1 MKRHKLIQRLT
12 AALVAG
18 AMALSFCAP
27 ALAEAPSAAAD
38 PAAPAATASTAEN
51 STADTIVFDQLYL
64 GTQED
69 WAKTIADGSSGDVA
83 LQYTAADRTLTVTG
97 TYFRALTISAPGV
110 NVVLTGTTGPAVK
123 GDLTITDSASV
134 AVTSSAAGAQAVT
147 GSTDITSDGAVSI
160 TGADRAV
167 GGENLTVNAGGDVT
181 IVGGCEG
188 ASIWHSASITT
199 TGSVTLTTTNSG
211 GWVQGTA
218 GTGVLTVD
226 AGGDVTITGGTA
238 SQPTVNDATVRCGGE
253 FELRNP
259 AGGLVLCDKTSDG
272 KSGNLHYYNTGATEL
287 VFRASSMGATCD
299 VFQPG
304 GSTVFGTLGDPS
316 WITAKHEQ
324 DYQLTLTN
332 CSTMFTRDSGTFYK
346 DENINLRQTRPL
358 DGTVFKGWTVT
369 TADGTD
375 VPFESTSN
383 GIRFTMPACAVMA
396 AANWER
402 ATGQALWLSTERGH
416 IMVTA
421 DLLKADPINGITYE
435 DGTFIVDEIKA
446 AKTLRVLG
454 LAPTEDELPD
464 VVLKNLTVDTLIV
477 DGVRDVTLDACRI
490 GELVGYDHLD
500 TNYSLQITNA
510 RDVVLANTSSRY
522 SDISGVRNVT
532 AKTDGTLCDRLNIDC
547 TGDIALSTAANTLG
561 VACYLR
567 AGGSIRLTGAPWYNL
582 WVSSAQNVTVDA
594 NALPRHASF
603 ACSGIVDIT
612 QRDGSAIVEWDSDAA
627 WYLLEYYPETE
638 QPYVVTLNGETGEVR
653 SDSYQL
659 NNLDDLRAVQ
669 HLLITP
675 ASLLPDDVDSDAV
688 GQFITDASGVLVSAA
703 LAGAAIYGGYEVATR
718 VMLKNLLPEGAAIPA
733 TRGELAQLLWN
744 AAGRPE
750 AGAVVTVYPDITDA
764 DQQAA
769 ARWCTE
775 QGLLTARSDGTFAP
789 TAGCP
794 SGGSSRC
801 GTTPL
806 QNNAPSSKA
815 SASAL
820 AFLLHCTAL
829 LSPFSSPAPPFLL
842 TKTRLA
848 IIIM

>member
-1 MKRHKLIQRLT
+1 MKLYTLTRRFTAAVLT
-12 AALVAG
+12 A

-27 ALAEAPSAAAD
+27 ALAEAPGTAAD
-38 PAAPAATASTAEN
+38 PAAPAASAPAEN
-51 STADTIVFDQLYL
+51 STADTIVFDKLYF
-64 GTQED
+64 GTRED
-69 WAKTIADGSSGDVA
+69 WDWTIVGAPSGDVV
-83 LQYTAADRTLTVTG
+83 LQYTAANRTLTVTG
-97 TYFRALTISAPGV
+97 TYFQALTISAPGV
-110 NVVLTGTTGPAVK
+110 NVVLNGTTGPAVK

-134 AVTSSAAGAQAVT
+134 AVTSSAAEAQAVT

-167 GGENLTVNAGGDVT
+167 GGEKLTVNAGGDVT
-181 IVGGCEG
+181 I
-188 ASIWHSASITT
+188 
-199 TGSVTLTTTNSG
+199 
-211 GWVQGTA
+211 
-218 GTGVLTVD
+218 
-226 AGGDVTITGGTA
+226 TGGTVN
-238 SQPTVNDATVRCGGE
+238 QPTVNDATVRCGGE

-304 GSTVFGTLGDPS
+304 DSTVFGTFGNPS

-324 DYQLTLTN
+324 DYQLTLTG
-332 CSTMFTRDSGTFYK
+332 CAPADSAQGRTVFYAGEEVRLVLK
-346 DENINLRQTRPL
+346 RPV
-358 DGTVFKGWTVT
+358 DGTTFTDWTVT
-369 TADGTD
+369 KEDGTAVQFNQKGD
-375 VPFESTSN
+375 
-383 GIRFTMPACAVMA
+383 GIRFTMPACAVTA
-396 AANWER
+396 AANWDREQ
-402 ATGQALWLSTERGH
+402 ATGQALWLSTGQDSF
-416 IMVTA
+416 IVS
-421 DLLKADPINGITYE
+421 KASLEAAPINGITYE
-435 DGTFIVDEIKA
+435 DGAFVVDGFIVDDIKA
-446 AKTLRVLG
+446 ARPLRVLG

-490 GELVGYDHLD
+490 GELDGHDHLD
-500 TNYSLQITNA
+500 TVYSLQITNA

-547 TGDIALSTAANTLG
+547 TGDIALSTAADTLG

-567 AGGSIRLTGAPWYNL
+567 AGGSIRLIGAPWYAL
-582 WVSSAQNVTVDA
+582 RVSSAQNVTVDA
-594 NALPRHASF
+594 NALPQRAF
-603 ACSGIVDIT
+603 FTCSGIVDIT
-612 QRDGSAIVEWDSDAA
+612 QRDGSAIGDSDAA

-653 SDSYQL
+653 SDLYQL
-659 NNLDDLRAVQ
+659 DALDDLRAVQ

-675 ASLLPDDVDSDAV
+675 ASLLPGDVDSDAV

-703 LAGAAIYGGYEVATR
+703 LAGAAVWGGYEVTTR
-718 VMLKNLLPEGAAIPA
+718 VMLKNLLPEGTAIPA

-789 TAGCP
+789 DGRVP
-794 SGGSSRC
+794 KWRVIEVW
-801 GTTPL
+801 
-806 QNNAPSSKA
+806 NH
-815 SASAL
+815 
-820 AFLLHCTAL
+820 AFA
-829 LSPFSSPAPPFLL
+829 
-842 TKTRLA
+842 K
-848 IIIM
+848 

>member
-83 LQYTAADRTLTVTG
+83 LQYTAADLTLTVIG

-110 NVVLTGTTGPAVK
+110 NVVLNGTTGPAVM

-147 GSTDITSDGAVSI
+147 GNTDITSDGAVSI

-167 GGENLTVNAGGDVT
+167 GGEKLTVNAD
-181 IVGGCEG
+181 
-188 ASIWHSASITT
+188 
-199 TGSVTLTTTNSG
+199 
-211 GWVQGTA
+211 
-218 GTGVLTVD
+218 
-226 AGGDVTITGGTA
+226 GDVTITGGTA
-238 SQPTVNDATVRCGGE
+238 SHPTVNGAIIRCGGE

-259 AGGLVLCDKTSDG
+259 VGGRILPDTVNGSSDVGALNYINTNPTAEVVVRSSQDEDRCFPYGFKQGPIYGGNEDLTWFTAKYEQSYALNLTDCTLEDSAQGRTTFYAGEEVRLVLKRPT
-272 KSGNLHYYNTGATEL
+272 N
-287 VFRASSMGATCD
+287 
-299 VFQPG
+299 
-304 GSTVFGTLGDPS
+304 GT
-316 WITAKHEQ
+316 T
-324 DYQLTLTN
+324 
-332 CSTMFTRDSGTFYK
+332 FT
-346 DENINLRQTRPL
+346 
-358 DGTVFKGWTVT
+358 GWTVT
-369 TADGTD
+369 KEDGTAVQFNPKGD
-375 VPFESTSN
+375 S
-383 GIRFTMPACAVMA
+383 IRFTMPASAVKA
-396 AANWER
+396 TANWER
-402 ATGQALWLSTERGH
+402 ATGQALWLSTEQDW
-416 IMVTA
+416 IIVS
-421 DLLKADPINGITYE
+421 KASLEAKPMPGITYE
-435 DGTFIVDEIKA
+435 DGTFIVDEIKVDEIKA
-446 AKTLRVLG
+446 AKPLRVLG
-454 LAPTEDELPD
+454 LAPTEDERPD

-490 GELVGYDHLD
+490 GELVNHDHID
-500 TNYSLQITNA
+500 ADYSLQITNA
-510 RDVVLANTSSRY
+510 RDVVLKDTSIRY
-522 SDISGVRNVT
+522 SDLSGVRNVT
-532 AKTDGTLCDRLNIDC
+532 AKADGKLCDRLNIDC

-582 WVSSAQNVTVDA
+582 RVSSAQNVTVDA
-594 NALPRHASF
+594 NALPQHASF
-603 ACSGIVDIT
+603 TCSGIVDIT

-653 SDSYQL
+653 SNLYQL
-659 NNLDDLRAVQ
+659 DALDDLRAVQ

-703 LAGAAIYGGYEVATR
+703 LAGAAVWGGYEVTTR

-789 TAGCP
+789 DGRVP
-794 SGGSSRC
+794 KWRVIEVW
-801 GTTPL
+801 
-806 QNNAPSSKA
+806 NH
-815 SASAL
+815 
-820 AFLLHCTAL
+820 AFA
-829 LSPFSSPAPPFLL
+829 
-842 TKTRLA
+842 K
-848 IIIM
+848 

>member
-18 AMALSFCAP
+18 AMALSLSAP
-27 ALAEAPSAAAD
+27 ALAAAPSAAAD

-51 STADTIVFDQLYL
+51 STADTIVLDQLYL

-69 WAKTIADGSSGDVA
+69 WTKTIVGGSSGDVA

-97 TYFRALTISAPGV
+97 TYFKALTISAPGV

-123 GDLTITDSASV
+123 GNLTITASASV

-160 TGADRAV
+160 TGTDRAV

-181 IVGGCEG
+181 I
-188 ASIWHSASITT
+188 
-199 TGSVTLTTTNSG
+199 
-211 GWVQGTA
+211 
-218 GTGVLTVD
+218 
-226 AGGDVTITGGTA
+226 TGGTA
-238 SQPTVNDATVRCGGE
+238 NQPTVNDATVRCGGE

-304 GSTVFGTLGDPS
+304 DSTVFGTLGDPS

-324 DYQLTLTN
+324 SYQLTLTN

-346 DENINLRQTRPL
+346 DENINLRQTRPT
-358 DGTVFKGWTVT
+358 DGTVFTGWTVT

-375 VPFESTSN
+375 VPFKSTSN
-383 GIRFTMPACAVMA
+383 GIRFTMPACAVTA
-396 AANWER
+396 AANWEPAQ

-416 IMVTA
+416 ITVTA
-421 DLLKADPINGITYE
+421 DLLKADPIRGITYKDGAFVVE
-435 DGTFIVDEIKA
+435 DINTAE
-446 AKTLRVLG
+446 TLRVLG
-454 LAPTEDELPD
+454 LAPTEDERPD

-477 DGVRDVTLDACRI
+477 DGVRDVTLAACRI
-490 GELVGYDHLD
+490 GDLDGHDHFD

-522 SDISGVRNVT
+522 SDLSGVRNVT
-532 AKTDGTLCDRLNIDC
+532 AKADDTLCDRLNIDC

-561 VACYLR
+561 VACHLQ
-567 AGGSIRLTGAPWYNL
+567 AGGSIRLTGAPRYDL
-582 WVSSAQNVTVDA
+582 WVRSAQNVTVDA
-594 NALPRHASF
+594 NALPQHASF
-603 ACSGIVDIT
+603 TCSGIVDVS
-612 QRDGSAIVEWDSDAA
+612 QRNGDAIVERDSGSP

-703 LAGAAIYGGYEVATR
+703 LAGAAVWGGYEVATR
-718 VMLKNLLPEGAAIPA
+718 VILHDLLPEGTAIPA
-733 TRGELAQLLWN
+733 TRGELALLLWN

-789 TAGCP
+789 DGRVP
-794 SGGSSRC
+794 KWRVIEVW
-801 GTTPL
+801 
-806 QNNAPSSKA
+806 NH
-815 SASAL
+815 
-820 AFLLHCTAL
+820 AFA
-829 LSPFSSPAPPFLL
+829 
-842 TKTRLA
+842 K
-848 IIIM
+848 

>member
-1 MKRHKLIQRLT
+1 MKLYTLTRRFTAAVLT
-12 AALVAG
+12 A

-27 ALAEAPSAAAD
+27 ALAEAPSAAED

-51 STADTIVFDQLYL
+51 STADTIVFDQLYF

-69 WAKTIADGSSGDVA
+69 WDWTIVGAPSGDVV
-83 LQYTAADRTLTVTG
+83 LQYTAANRTLTVTG
-97 TYFRALTISAPGV
+97 TYFQALTISAPGV
-110 NVVLTGTTGPAVK
+110 NVVLNGTTGPAVK
-123 GDLTITDSASV
+123 GDLTITASASV

-167 GGENLTVNAGGDVT
+167 GGEKLTVNAGGDVT
-181 IVGGCEG
+181 I
-188 ASIWHSASITT
+188 
-199 TGSVTLTTTNSG
+199 
-211 GWVQGTA
+211 
-218 GTGVLTVD
+218 
-226 AGGDVTITGGTA
+226 TGGTT

-304 GSTVFGTLGDPS
+304 DSTVFGTFGNPS

-346 DENINLRQTRPL
+346 DENINLRRTRPL

-369 TADGTD
+369 TADGTN
-375 VPFESTSN
+375 VPFEPTSN
-383 GIRFTMPACAVMA
+383 GIRFTMPASAVTA
-396 AANWER
+396 TANWER
-402 ATGQALWLSTERGH
+402 ATGQALWLSTEQDSF
-416 IMVTA
+416 IVS
-421 DLLKADPINGITYE
+421 KASLEAAPINGITYE
-435 DGTFIVDEIKA
+435 DGAFVVDGFIVDDIKA
-446 AKTLRVLG
+446 VLG
-454 LAPTEDELPD
+454 LAPTEDERPD

-490 GELVGYDHLD
+490 GELDGHDHFD
-500 TNYSLQITNA
+500 TVYSLQITNA

-532 AKTDGTLCDRLNIDC
+532 AKADDTLCDRLNIDC
-547 TGDIALSTAANTLG
+547 TGDIALSTAADTLGLG

-567 AGGSIRLTGAPWYNL
+567 AGGSIRLIGAPWYAL
-582 WVSSAQNVTVDA
+582 RVSSAQNVTVDA
-594 NALPRHASF
+594 NALPQRASF
-603 ACSGIVDIT
+603 TCSGIVDIT
-612 QRDGSAIVEWDSDAA
+612 QRDGSAIGDSDAA

-653 SDSYQL
+653 SDLYQL
-659 NNLDDLRAVQ
+659 DALDDLRAVQ

-675 ASLLPDDVDSDAV
+675 ASLLTDDVDSDAV

-703 LAGAAIYGGYEVATR
+703 LAGAAVWGGYEVTTR
-718 VMLKNLLPEGAAIPA
+718 VMLKNLLPEGTAIPA

-789 TAGCP
+789 DGRVP
-794 SGGSSRC
+794 KWRVIEVW
-801 GTTPL
+801 
-806 QNNAPSSKA
+806 NH
-815 SASAL
+815 
-820 AFLLHCTAL
+820 AFA
-829 LSPFSSPAPPFLL
+829 
-842 TKTRLA
+842 K
-848 IIIM
+848 

>member
-1 MKRHKLIQRLT
+1 MKLYTLTRRFTAAVLT
-12 AALVAG
+12 A

-27 ALAEAPSAAAD
+27 ALAEAPGTAAD
-38 PAAPAATASTAEN
+38 PAAPAASAPAEN
-51 STADTIVFDQLYL
+51 STADTIVFDKLYF

-69 WAKTIADGSSGDVA
+69 WDWTIVGAPSGDVV
-83 LQYTAADRTLTVTG
+83 LQYTAANRTLTVTG
-97 TYFRALTISAPGV
+97 TYFQALTISAPGV
-110 NVVLTGTTGPAVK
+110 NVVLNGTTGPAVM
-123 GDLTITDSASV
+123 GDLTIMDSASV
-134 AVTSSAAGAQAVT
+134 AVTSSAAEAQAVT

-160 TGADRAV
+160 TGTDRAV
-167 GGENLTVNAGGDVT
+167 GGEKLTVNAGGDVT

-199 TGSVTLTTTNSG
+199 TGSVTLKTTNSG
-211 GWVQGTA
+211 GWAQGTA

-226 AGGDVTITGGTA
+226 AGSDVTITGGTT

-304 GSTVFGTLGDPS
+304 DSTVFGTFGNPS

-346 DENINLRQTRPL
+346 DENINLRRTRPL

-375 VPFESTSN
+375 VPFEPTSD
-383 GIRFTMPACAVMA
+383 GIRFKMPACAVTA
-396 AANWER
+396 AANWDREQ
-402 ATGQALWLSTERGH
+402 ATGQALWLSTEQDSF
-416 IMVTA
+416 IVS
-421 DLLKADPINGITYE
+421 KASLEAAPINGIAYE
-435 DGTFIVDEIKA
+435 DGAFVVDGFIVDDIKA
-446 AKTLRVLG
+446 ARTLRVLG

-490 GELVGYDHLD
+490 GELNNHDHLD
-500 TNYSLQITNA
+500 TVYSLQITNA

-547 TGDIALSTAANTLG
+547 TGDIALSTAADTLG

-567 AGGSIRLTGAPWYNL
+567 AGGSIRLIGAPWYAL
-582 WVSSAQNVTVDA
+582 RVSSAQNVTVDA
-594 NALPRHASF
+594 NALPQRAF
-603 ACSGIVDIT
+603 FTCSGIVDIT
-612 QRDGSAIVEWDSDAA
+612 QRDGSAIGDSDAA

-675 ASLLPDDVDSDAV
+675 ASLLPGDVDSDAV

-718 VMLKNLLPEGAAIPA
+718 VILHDLLPEGTAIPA

-789 TAGCP
+789 DGRVP
-794 SGGSSRC
+794 KWRVIEVW
-801 GTTPL
+801 
-806 QNNAPSSKA
+806 NH
-815 SASAL
+815 
-820 AFLLHCTAL
+820 AFA
-829 LSPFSSPAPPFLL
+829 
-842 TKTRLA
+842 K
-848 IIIM
+848 

>member
-1 MKRHKLIQRLT
+1 MKLYTLTRRFTAAVLT
-12 AALVAG
+12 A

-27 ALAEAPSAAAD
+27 ALAEAPGAAAD
-38 PAAPAATASTAEN
+38 PAAPAASAPAEN
-51 STADTIVFDQLYL
+51 STADTIVFDKLYF

-69 WAKTIADGSSGDVA
+69 WDWTIVGAPSGDVV
-83 LQYTAADRTLTVTG
+83 LQYTAANRTLTVTG
-97 TYFRALTISAPGV
+97 TYFQALTISAPGV
-110 NVVLTGTTGPAVK
+110 NVVLNGTTGPAVK
-123 GDLTITDSASV
+123 GDLTITASASV

-167 GGENLTVNAGGDVT
+167 GGEKLTVNAGGDVT
-181 IVGGCEG
+181 I
-188 ASIWHSASITT
+188 
-199 TGSVTLTTTNSG
+199 
-211 GWVQGTA
+211 
-218 GTGVLTVD
+218 
-226 AGGDVTITGGTA
+226 TGGTT

-304 GSTVFGTLGDPS
+304 DSTVFGTFGNPS

-346 DENINLRQTRPL
+346 DENINLRRTRPL

-369 TADGTD
+369 TADGTN
-375 VPFESTSN
+375 VPFEPTSN
-383 GIRFTMPACAVMA
+383 GIRFTMPASAVTA
-396 AANWER
+396 TANWER
-402 ATGQALWLSTERGH
+402 ATGQALWLSTEQDSF
-416 IMVTA
+416 IVS
-421 DLLKADPINGITYE
+421 KASLEAAPINGITYE
-435 DGTFIVDEIKA
+435 DGAFVVDGFIVDDIKA
-446 AKTLRVLG
+446 VLG
-454 LAPTEDELPD
+454 LAPTEDERPD

-490 GELVGYDHLD
+490 GELDGHDHFD
-500 TNYSLQITNA
+500 TVYSLQITNA

-532 AKTDGTLCDRLNIDC
+532 AKADDTLCDRLNIDC
-547 TGDIALSTAANTLG
+547 TGDIALSTAADTLGLG

-567 AGGSIRLTGAPWYNL
+567 AGGSIRLIGAPWYAL
-582 WVSSAQNVTVDA
+582 RVSSAQNVTVDA
-594 NALPRHASF
+594 NALPQRASF
-603 ACSGIVDIT
+603 TCSGIVDIT
-612 QRDGSAIVEWDSDAA
+612 QRDGSAIGDSDAA

-653 SDSYQL
+653 SDLYQL
-659 NNLDDLRAVQ
+659 DALDDLRAVQ

-675 ASLLPDDVDSDAV
+675 ASLLTDDVDSDAV

-703 LAGAAIYGGYEVATR
+703 LAGAAVWGGYEVTTR
-718 VMLKNLLPEGAAIPA
+718 VMLKNLLPEGTAIPA

-764 DQQAA
+764 DQQTA

-789 TAGCP
+789 DARVP
-794 SGGSSRC
+794 KWRVIEVW
-801 GTTPL
+801 
-806 QNNAPSSKA
+806 NKA
-815 SASAL
+815 FAR
-820 AFLLHCTAL
+820 
-829 LSPFSSPAPPFLL
+829 
-842 TKTRLA
+842 K
-848 IIIM
+848 

>member
-69 WAKTIADGSSGDVA
+69 WTNSSGDVA

-97 TYFRALTISAPGV
+97 TYFGALTISAPGV

-123 GDLTITDSASV
+123 GDLTITASASI

-160 TGADRAV
+160 IGADRAV

-199 TGSVTLTTTNSG
+199 TGSVTLKTTNSG
-211 GWVQGTA
+211 GWAQGTA

-226 AGGDVTITGGTA
+226 AGSDVTITGGTA
-238 SQPTVNDATVRCGGE
+238 SQPTINDATVRCGGE

-259 AGGLVLCDKTSDG
+259 ARGLVLCDKTSDG

-304 GSTVFGTLGDPS
+304 DSTVFGTLGDPS

-324 DYQLTLTN
+324 SYQLILTG
-332 CSTMFTRDSGTFYK
+332 CALADSAQG
-346 DENINLRQTRPL
+346 R
-358 DGTVFKGWTVT
+358 TVFYPGEEVHLVLKRPANGTTFTSWTVT
-369 TADGTD
+369 KEDGTAVTFAQKD
-375 VPFESTSN
+375 DS
-383 GIRFTMPACAVMA
+383 IRFTMPACAVTA
-396 AANWER
+396 AANWEQ
-402 ATGQALWLSTERGH
+402 ATGQALWLSTEQDW
-416 IMVTA
+416 IIVSKA
-421 DLLKADPINGITYE
+421 SLEADPIRGITYE
-435 DGTFIVDEIKA
+435 DGTFIVDGIKA

-454 LAPTEDELPD
+454 LAPTEDERPD

-477 DGVRDVTLDACRI
+477 DGVRDVTLDACHI
-490 GELVGYDHLD
+490 GELAGYDHFD
-500 TNYSLQITNA
+500 TVYSLQITNA
-510 RDVVLANTSSRY
+510 RDVVLTDTSIRY
-522 SDISGVRNVT
+522 SDLSGVRNVT
-532 AKTDGTLCDRLNIDC
+532 AKADDTLCDRLNIDC
-547 TGDIALSTAANTLG
+547 TGDIALSTAADTLG

-567 AGGSIRLTGAPWYNL
+567 AGGSIRLTGAPWKML
-582 WVSSAQNVTVDA
+582 MVHSAQNATVDA
-594 NALPRHASF
+594 NALPQRASF
-603 ACSGIVDIT
+603 TCSGIVDVS
-612 QRDGSAIVEWDSDAA
+612 QRDGSAIAEWNSGTP

-638 QPYVVTLNGETGEVR
+638 QPYVVTLNGETGEVQ
-653 SDSYQL
+653 SALYQL

-675 ASLLPDDVDSDAV
+675 ASLLPDDADTDAV

-703 LAGAAIYGGYEVATR
+703 LAGAAVWGGYEVTTR

-733 TRGELAQLLWN
+733 TRGELALLLWN

-789 TAGCP
+789 DGRVP
-794 SGGSSRC
+794 KWRVIEVW
-801 GTTPL
+801 
-806 QNNAPSSKA
+806 NH
-815 SASAL
+815 
-820 AFLLHCTAL
+820 AFA
-829 LSPFSSPAPPFLL
+829 
-842 TKTRLA
+842 K
-848 IIIM
+848 

>member
-1 MKRHKLIQRLT
+1 MKLYTLTRRFTAAVLT
-12 AALVAG
+12 A

-27 ALAEAPSAAAD
+27 ALAEAPGTAAD

-64 GTQED
+64 GTQKD
-69 WAKTIADGSSGDVA
+69 WAKTITGAPSGDVV
-83 LQYTAADRTLTVTG
+83 LQYTAANRTLTVTG
-97 TYFRALTISAPGV
+97 TYSQALTISAPGV
-110 NVVLTGTTGPAVK
+110 NVVLNGTTGPAVK
-123 GDLTITDSASV
+123 GDLNITASASV
-134 AVTSSAAGAQAVT
+134 IITSSAAGAQAVT

-160 TGADRAV
+160 TGTDRAV

-181 IVGGCEG
+181 I
-188 ASIWHSASITT
+188 
-199 TGSVTLTTTNSG
+199 
-211 GWVQGTA
+211 
-218 GTGVLTVD
+218 
-226 AGGDVTITGGTA
+226 TGGTT

-304 GSTVFGTLGDPS
+304 DSTVFGTFGNPS

-346 DENINLRQTRPL
+346 DENINLRRTRPL

-369 TADGTD
+369 TADGTN
-375 VPFESTSN
+375 VPFEPTSN
-383 GIRFTMPACAVMA
+383 GIRFTMPDSAVTA
-396 AANWER
+396 TANWER
-402 ATGQALWLSTERGH
+402 EQATGQALWLSTEQDSF
-416 IMVTA
+416 IVS
-421 DLLKADPINGITYE
+421 KASLEAAPINGITYE
-435 DGTFIVDEIKA
+435 DGAFVVDGFIVDDIKA

-454 LAPTEDELPD
+454 LAPTEDERPD

-490 GELVGYDHLD
+490 GELDGHDHLD
-500 TNYSLQITNA
+500 TVYSLQITNA

-547 TGDIALSTAANTLG
+547 TGDIALSTAADTLG

-567 AGGSIRLTGAPWYNL
+567 AGGSIRLIGAPWYAL
-582 WVSSAQNVTVDA
+582 RVSSAQNVTVDA
-594 NALPRHASF
+594 NALPQRAF
-603 ACSGIVDIT
+603 FTCSGIVDIT
-612 QRDGSAIVEWDSDAA
+612 QRDGSAIGDSDAA

-653 SDSYQL
+653 SDLYQL
-659 NNLDDLRAVQ
+659 DALDDLRAVQ

-675 ASLLPDDVDSDAV
+675 ASLLTDDVDSDAV

-718 VMLKNLLPEGAAIPA
+718 VILHDLLPEGTAIPA

-789 TAGCP
+789 DGRVP
-794 SGGSSRC
+794 KWRVIEVW
-801 GTTPL
+801 
-806 QNNAPSSKA
+806 NH
-815 SASAL
+815 
-820 AFLLHCTAL
+820 AFA
-829 LSPFSSPAPPFLL
+829 
-842 TKTRLA
+842 K
-848 IIIM
+848 

>member
-18 AMALSFCAP
+18 AMALSLSAP

-69 WAKTIADGSSGDVA
+69 WTKTIAGGSSGDVA

-97 TYFRALTISAPGV
+97 TYFKALTISAPGV

-123 GDLTITDSASV
+123 GDLTITASASV

-147 GSTDITSDGAVSI
+147 GSTNITSDGAVSI

-167 GGENLTVNAGGDVT
+167 GGENLTVNAGGNVT

-199 TGSVTLTTTNSG
+199 TGSVTLKTTNSG
-211 GWVQGTA
+211 GWAQGTDRS
-218 GTGVLTVD
+218 GILTVNAD
-226 AGGDVTITGGTA
+226 GDVTITGGTA
-238 SQPTVNDATVRCGGE
+238 SHPTVNGAIIRCGGE

-259 AGGLVLCDKTSDG
+259 VGGRILPDTVSGSSDVGALNYINTNPTAEVVVRSSQDGDRCFPYGFKQGPIYGGNEDLTWFTAKYEQSYALNLTDCTLEDSAQGRTVFYAGEEVHLVLK
-272 KSGNLHYYNTGATEL
+272 
-287 VFRASSMGATCD
+287 
-299 VFQPG
+299 
-304 GSTVFGTLGDPS
+304 
-316 WITAKHEQ
+316 
-324 DYQLTLTN
+324 
-332 CSTMFTRDSGTFYK
+332 
-346 DENINLRQTRPL
+346 RPT
-358 DGTVFKGWTVT
+358 DGTAFTGWTVT
-369 TADGTD
+369 KEDGTT
-375 VPFESTSN
+375 VPFEQKDDS
-383 GIRFTMPACAVMA
+383 IRFTMPACAVTA

-402 ATGQALWLSTERGH
+402 ATGQALWLSAEQDW
-416 IMVTA
+416 IIVSKA
-421 DLLKADPINGITYE
+421 SLEADPMSGITYK
-435 DGTFIVDEIKA
+435 DGTFIVDDIKA

-490 GELVGYDHLD
+490 GELDNYDHLD
-500 TNYSLQITNA
+500 TKYSLQITNA
-510 RDVVLANTSSRY
+510 RDVVLANTSSSY

-532 AKTDGTLCDRLNIDC
+532 AKTDDTLCDRLNIDC
-547 TGDIALSTAANTLG
+547 TGDIALSTAADTLG

-582 WVSSAQNVTVDA
+582 WVHSAQNVTVDA
-594 NALPRHASF
+594 NALPQSTSLN
-603 ACSGIVDIT
+603 CSGIVDVS

-627 WYLLEYYPETE
+627 WYLLGYYPETE

-718 VMLKNLLPEGAAIPA
+718 VILHDLLPEGTAIPA
-733 TRGELAQLLWN
+733 TRGELALLLWN

-789 TAGCP
+789 DGRVP
-794 SGGSSRC
+794 KWRVIEVW
-801 GTTPL
+801 
-806 QNNAPSSKA
+806 NH
-815 SASAL
+815 
-820 AFLLHCTAL
+820 AFA
-829 LSPFSSPAPPFLL
+829 
-842 TKTRLA
+842 K
-848 IIIM
+848 

>member
-1 MKRHKLIQRLT
+1 MKLYTLTRRFTAAVLT
-12 AALVAG
+12 A

-69 WAKTIADGSSGDVA
+69 WAKTITGDSSGDVA
-83 LQYTAADRTLTVTG
+83 LLQYTAADRTLTVTG

-123 GDLTITDSASV
+123 GNLTIKASASV

-160 TGADRAV
+160 IGADRAV
-167 GGENLTVNAGGDVT
+167 GGEKLTVNAGDDVT
-181 IVGGCEG
+181 ITGGCEG

-199 TGSVTLTTTNSG
+199 TGSVTLKTTNSG

-226 AGGDVTITGGTA
+226 AGSDVTITGGTT

-304 GSTVFGTLGDPS
+304 DSTVFGTFGNPS

-346 DENINLRQTRPL
+346 DENINLRRTRPL

-369 TADGTD
+369 TADGTN
-375 VPFESTSN
+375 VPFEPTSN
-383 GIRFTMPACAVMA
+383 GIRFTMPDSAVTA
-396 AANWER
+396 TANWER

-435 DGTFIVDEIKA
+435 DGTFIVDDIKA
-446 AKTLRVLG
+446 ARPLRVLG

-490 GELVGYDHLD
+490 GELDGHDHLD
-500 TNYSLQITNA
+500 TVYSLQITNA

-547 TGDIALSTAANTLG
+547 TGDIALSTAADTLG

-567 AGGSIRLTGAPWYNL
+567 AGGSIRLIGAPWYAL
-582 WVSSAQNVTVDA
+582 RVSSAQNVTVDA
-594 NALPRHASF
+594 NALPQRAF
-603 ACSGIVDIT
+603 FTCSGIVDIT
-612 QRDGSAIVEWDSDAA
+612 QRDGSAIGDSDAA

-653 SDSYQL
+653 SDLYQL
-659 NNLDDLRAVQ
+659 DALDDLRAVQ

-675 ASLLPDDVDSDAV
+675 ASLLPGDVDSDAV

-703 LAGAAIYGGYEVATR
+703 LAGAAVWGGYEVTTR
-718 VMLKNLLPEGAAIPA
+718 VMLKNLLPEGTAIPA

-789 TAGCP
+789 DGRVP
-794 SGGSSRC
+794 KWRVIEVW
-801 GTTPL
+801 
-806 QNNAPSSKA
+806 NKA
-815 SASAL
+815 FAR
-820 AFLLHCTAL
+820 
-829 LSPFSSPAPPFLL
+829 
-842 TKTRLA
+842 K
-848 IIIM
+848 

>member
-1 MKRHKLIQRLT
+1 MKLYTLTRRFTAAVLT
-12 AALVAG
+12 A

-27 ALAEAPSAAAD
+27 ALAEAPGTAAD
-38 PAAPAATASTAEN
+38 PAAPAASAPAEN
-51 STADTIVFDQLYL
+51 STADTIVFDKLYF
-64 GTQED
+64 GTRED
-69 WAKTIADGSSGDVA
+69 WDWTIVGAPSGDVV
-83 LQYTAADRTLTVTG
+83 LQYTAANRTLTVTG
-97 TYFRALTISAPGV
+97 TYFQALTISAPGV
-110 NVVLTGTTGPAVK
+110 NVVLNGTNGPAVK
-123 GDLTITDSASV
+123 GDLNITASASV

-199 TGSVTLTTTNSG
+199 TGSVTLKTTNSG
-211 GWVQGTA
+211 GWAQGTA
-218 GTGVLTVD
+218 GTGVLTVN
-226 AGGDVTITGGTA
+226 AGGDVTITGGTT

-272 KSGNLHYYNTGATEL
+272 KSGNLRYYNAGATEL

-304 GSTVFGTLGDPS
+304 DSTVFGTFGNPS

-346 DENINLRQTRPL
+346 DENINLRRTRPL

-369 TADGTD
+369 TADGTN
-375 VPFESTSN
+375 VPFEPTSN
-383 GIRFTMPACAVMA
+383 GIRFTMPASAVTA
-396 AANWER
+396 TANWER
-402 ATGQALWLSTERGH
+402 ATGQALWLSTGQDSF
-416 IMVTA
+416 IVS
-421 DLLKADPINGITYE
+421 KASLEAAPINGITYE
-435 DGTFIVDEIKA
+435 DGAFVVDGFIVDDIKA
-446 AKTLRVLG
+446 AKPLRVLG
-454 LAPTEDELPD
+454 LAPTEDERPD

-490 GELVGYDHLD
+490 GELDGHDHFD
-500 TNYSLQITNA
+500 TVYSLQITNA

-547 TGDIALSTAANTLG
+547 TGDIALSTAADTLTLG

-567 AGGSIRLTGAPWYNL
+567 AGGSIRLIGAPWKTL
-582 WVSSAQNVTVDA
+582 MVHSAQNVTVDA
-594 NALPRHASF
+594 NALPQHASF
-603 ACSGIVDIT
+603 TCSGIVDVS
-612 QRDGSAIVEWDSDAA
+612 QRNGSAIGDSDAA
-627 WYLLEYYPETE
+627 WYLLEYYPETG

-653 SDSYQL
+653 SDFYQL
-659 NNLDDLRAVQ
+659 DALDDLRAVQ

-703 LAGAAIYGGYEVATR
+703 LAGAAVWGGYEVTTR
-718 VMLKNLLPEGAAIPA
+718 VMLKNLLPEGTAIPA

-789 TAGCP
+789 DGRVP
-794 SGGSSRC
+794 KWRVIEVW
-801 GTTPL
+801 
-806 QNNAPSSKA
+806 NH
-815 SASAL
+815 
-820 AFLLHCTAL
+820 AFA
-829 LSPFSSPAPPFLL
+829 
-842 TKTRLA
+842 K
-848 IIIM
+848 

>member
-18 AMALSFCAP
+18 AMALSLSAP
-27 ALAEAPSAAAD
+27 ALAAAPSAAAD

-69 WAKTIADGSSGDVA
+69 WTKTIVGGSSGDVA
-83 LQYTAADRTLTVTG
+83 LQYTTADRTLTV
-97 TYFRALTISAPGV
+97 
-110 NVVLTGTTGPAVK
+110 TGTTGPAVK
-123 GDLTITDSASV
+123 GDLTITASANV

-160 TGADRAV
+160 TGTDRAV
-167 GGENLTVNAGGDVT
+167 GGENLTVNAG
-181 IVGGCEG
+181 
-188 ASIWHSASITT
+188 S
-199 TGSVTLTTTNSG
+199 
-211 GWVQGTA
+211 
-218 GTGVLTVD
+218 
-226 AGGDVTITGGTA
+226 DVTITGGTT
-238 SQPTVNDATVRCGGE
+238 SQPTINDATVRCGGE

-259 AGGLVLCDKTSDG
+259 AGGLVLCNETSDG

-304 GSTVFGTLGDPS
+304 DSTVFGTLGNPS

-324 DYQLTLTN
+324 GYQLTLTG
-332 CSTMFTRDSGTFYK
+332 CAPADSAQG
-346 DENINLRQTRPL
+346 R
-358 DGTVFKGWTVT
+358 TVFYPGEEVHLVLKRPANGTTFTGWTVT
-369 TADGTD
+369 KEDGTA
-375 VPFESTSN
+375 VPFEQEDDS
-383 GIRFTMPACAVMA
+383 IRFTMPACAVTA
-396 AANWER
+396 AANWEQ
-402 ATGQALWLSTERGH
+402 ATGQALWLSTEQDW
-416 IMVTA
+416 IIVSKA
-421 DLLKADPINGITYE
+421 SLEADPISGITYE

-490 GELVGYDHLD
+490 GELDGYDHLD

-510 RDVVLANTSSRY
+510 RDVVLANTSSSY
-522 SDISGVRNVT
+522 SDLSGVRNVT
-532 AKTDGTLCDRLNIDC
+532 AKADDTLCDRLNIDC
-547 TGDIALSTAANTLG
+547 TGDIALSTAADTLG

-603 ACSGIVDIT
+603 TCSGIVDIT

-789 TAGCP
+789 DGRVP
-794 SGGSSRC
+794 KWRVIEVW
-801 GTTPL
+801 
-806 QNNAPSSKA
+806 NH
-815 SASAL
+815 
-820 AFLLHCTAL
+820 AFA
-829 LSPFSSPAPPFLL
+829 
-842 TKTRLA
+842 K
-848 IIIM
+848 

>member
-1 MKRHKLIQRLT
+1 MKLYTLTRRFTAAVLT
-12 AALVAG
+12 A

-51 STADTIVFDQLYL
+51 STADTIVFDQLYF

-69 WAKTIADGSSGDVA
+69 WDWTIVGAPSGDVV
-83 LQYTAADRTLTVTG
+83 LQYTAANRTLTVTG
-97 TYFRALTISAPGV
+97 TYFQALTISAPGV
-110 NVVLTGTTGPAVK
+110 NVVLNGTTGPAVK

-134 AVTSSAAGAQAVT
+134 AVTSSAAGVPAVT

-181 IVGGCEG
+181 I
-188 ASIWHSASITT
+188 
-199 TGSVTLTTTNSG
+199 
-211 GWVQGTA
+211 
-218 GTGVLTVD
+218 
-226 AGGDVTITGGTA
+226 TGGTT

-304 GSTVFGTLGDPS
+304 DSTVFGTFGNPS

-346 DENINLRQTRPL
+346 DENINLRRTRPL

-369 TADGTD
+369 TADGTN
-375 VPFESTSN
+375 VPFEPTSN
-383 GIRFTMPACAVMA
+383 GIRFTMPDSAVTA
-396 AANWER
+396 TANWER

-421 DLLKADPINGITYE
+421 DLLKAAPINGITYK
-435 DGTFIVDEIKA
+435 DGAFVVDGFIVDDIK
-446 AKTLRVLG
+446 TVLG
-454 LAPTEDELPD
+454 LAPTEDERPD

-490 GELVGYDHLD
+490 GKLNNHDHLD
-500 TNYSLQITNA
+500 TVYSLQITNA

-547 TGDIALSTAANTLG
+547 TGDIALSTAADTLG

-567 AGGSIRLTGAPWYNL
+567 AGGSIRLIGAPWYAL
-582 WVSSAQNVTVDA
+582 RVSSAQNVTVDA
-594 NALPRHASF
+594 NALPQRASF
-603 ACSGIVDIT
+603 TCSGIVDIT
-612 QRDGSAIVEWDSDAA
+612 QRDGSAIGDSDAA

-653 SDSYQL
+653 SDLYQL
-659 NNLDDLRAVQ
+659 DALDDLRAVQ

-675 ASLLPDDVDSDAV
+675 ASLLPGDVDSDAV

-703 LAGAAIYGGYEVATR
+703 LAGAAVWGGYEVTTR
-718 VMLKNLLPEGAAIPA
+718 VMLKNLLPEGTAIPA

-764 DQQAA
+764 DQQTA

-789 TAGCP
+789 DARVP
-794 SGGSSRC
+794 KWRVIEVW
-801 GTTPL
+801 
-806 QNNAPSSKA
+806 NKA
-815 SASAL
+815 FAR
-820 AFLLHCTAL
+820 
-829 LSPFSSPAPPFLL
+829 
-842 TKTRLA
+842 K
-848 IIIM
+848 

>member
-1 MKRHKLIQRLT
+1 MKLYTLTRRFTAAVLT
-12 AALVAG
+12 A

-51 STADTIVFDQLYL
+51 STADTIVFDQLYF
-64 GTQED
+64 GTQKD
-69 WAKTIADGSSGDVA
+69 WAKTITGDSSGDVV

-110 NVVLTGTTGPAVK
+110 NVVLNGTTGPAVK
-123 GDLTITDSASV
+123 GDLTIRASASV
-134 AVTSSAAGAQAVT
+134 IITSSAAEAQAVT

-160 TGADRAV
+160 TGTDRAV

-199 TGSVTLTTTNSG
+199 TGSVTLKTTNSG
-211 GWVQGTA
+211 GWAQGTA

-226 AGGDVTITGGTA
+226 AGGDITITGGTA
-238 SQPTVNDATVRCGGE
+238 NHPTVNGAIIRCGGE

-304 GSTVFGTLGDPS
+304 DSTVFGTFGNPS

-346 DENINLRQTRPL
+346 DENINLRRTRPL

-369 TADGTD
+369 TADGTN
-375 VPFESTSN
+375 VPFEPTSN
-383 GIRFTMPACAVMA
+383 GIRFTMPDSAVTA
-396 AANWER
+396 TANWER
-402 ATGQALWLSTERGH
+402 EQATGQALWLSTEQDSF
-416 IMVTA
+416 IVS
-421 DLLKADPINGITYE
+421 KASLEAAPINGITYE
-435 DGTFIVDEIKA
+435 DGAFVVDGFIVDDIKA

-454 LAPTEDELPD
+454 LAPTEDERPD

-490 GELVGYDHLD
+490 GELDGHDHLD
-500 TNYSLQITNA
+500 TVYSLQITNA

-547 TGDIALSTAANTLG
+547 TGDIALSTAADTLG

-567 AGGSIRLTGAPWYNL
+567 AGGSIRLIGAPWYAL
-582 WVSSAQNVTVDA
+582 RVSSAQNVTVDA
-594 NALPRHASF
+594 NALPQRAF
-603 ACSGIVDIT
+603 FTCSGIVDIT
-612 QRDGSAIVEWDSDAA
+612 QRDGSAIGDSDAA

-653 SDSYQL
+653 SDLYQL
-659 NNLDDLRAVQ
+659 DALDDLRAVQ

-703 LAGAAIYGGYEVATR
+703 LAGAAVWGGYEVATR
-718 VMLKNLLPEGAAIPA
+718 VMLKNLLPEGTAIPA

-789 TAGCP
+789 DGRVP
-794 SGGSSRC
+794 KWRVIEVW
-801 GTTPL
+801 
-806 QNNAPSSKA
+806 NH
-815 SASAL
+815 
-820 AFLLHCTAL
+820 AFA
-829 LSPFSSPAPPFLL
+829 
-842 TKTRLA
+842 K
-848 IIIM
+848 

>member
-1 MKRHKLIQRLT
+1 MKLYTLTRRFTAAVLT
-12 AALVAG
+12 A

-38 PAAPAATASTAEN
+38 PAAPAASATAAEN
-51 STADTIVFDQLYL
+51 STADTIVFNQLYL

-69 WAKTIADGSSGDVA
+69 WDLTIQGDGTSGDVV

-97 TYFRALTISAPGV
+97 TYFKALTISAPGV

-123 GDLTITDSASV
+123 GNLTITDSASV

-160 TGADRAV
+160 IGADRAV
-167 GGENLTVNAGGDVT
+167 GGENLTVKAGGDVT

-199 TGSVTLTTTNSG
+199 TGSVTLKTTNSG
-211 GWVQGTA
+211 GWAQGTA

-226 AGGDVTITGGTA
+226 AGSDVTITGGTA

-287 VFRASSMGATCD
+287 VFRASSMDATCD

-304 GSTVFGTLGDPS
+304 DSTMFGTRGNPS

-324 DYQLTLTN
+324 SYQLTLTN

-346 DENINLRQTRPL
+346 DENINLRQTRPT
-358 DGTVFKGWTVT
+358 DGTVFTGWTVT
-369 TADGTD
+369 TADGTN
-375 VPFESTSN
+375 VLFKPTSN
-383 GIRFTMPACAVMA
+383 GIRFTMPACAVTA
-396 AANWER
+396 AANWEPAQ
-402 ATGQALWLSTERGH
+402 ATGQALWLSTKRGN
-416 IMVTA
+416 ITVTA
-421 DLLKADPINGITYE
+421 DSLEADPINGITYKDGAFVVE
-435 DGTFIVDEIKA
+435 DINTAE
-446 AKTLRVLG
+446 TLRVLG
-454 LAPTEDELPD
+454 LAPTEDERPD
-464 VVLKNLTVDTLIV
+464 VVLKGLNVDTLIV
-477 DGVRDVTLDACRI
+477 DGVRDVTLAACRI
-490 GELVGYDHLD
+490 GELDGHDHFD

-510 RDVVLANTSSRY
+510 RDVVLTNTSSRY
-522 SDISGVRNVT
+522 SDLSGVRNVT
-532 AKTDGTLCDRLNIDC
+532 AKADDTLCDRLNIDC
-547 TGDIALSTAANTLG
+547 TGDIALSTAADTLG
-561 VACYLR
+561 VACHLR
-567 AGGSIRLTGAPWYNL
+567 AGGSIRLTGTPRYDL
-582 WVSSAQNVTVDA
+582 SVSSAQNVTVDA
-594 NALPRHASF
+594 NALPQHASF
-603 ACSGIVDIT
+603 TCSGIVDVS
-612 QRDGSAIVEWDSDAA
+612 QRNGSAIGDSDAA
-627 WYLLEYYPETE
+627 WYLLEYYPETG

-653 SDSYQL
+653 SDFYQL
-659 NNLDDLRAVQ
+659 DALDDLRAVQ

-675 ASLLPDDVDSDAV
+675 ASLLPGDVDSDAV

-703 LAGAAIYGGYEVATR
+703 LAGAAVWGGYEVTTR
-718 VMLKNLLPEGAAIPA
+718 VMLKNLLPEGTAIPA

-789 TAGCP
+789 DGRVP
-794 SGGSSRC
+794 KWRVIEVW
-801 GTTPL
+801 
-806 QNNAPSSKA
+806 NH
-815 SASAL
+815 
-820 AFLLHCTAL
+820 AFA
-829 LSPFSSPAPPFLL
+829 
-842 TKTRLA
+842 K
-848 IIIM
+848 

>member
-1 MKRHKLIQRLT
+1 MKLYTLTRRFTAAVLT
-12 AALVAG
+12 A

-27 ALAEAPSAAAD
+27 ALAEAPGTAAD

-64 GTQED
+64 GTQKD
-69 WAKTIADGSSGDVA
+69 WAKTITGAPSGDVV
-83 LQYTAADRTLTVTG
+83 LQYTAANRTLTVTG
-97 TYFRALTISAPGV
+97 TYSQALTISAPGV
-110 NVVLTGTTGPAVK
+110 NVVLNGTTGPAVK
-123 GDLTITDSASV
+123 GDLNITASASV
-134 AVTSSAAGAQAVT
+134 IITSSAAGAQAVT

-160 TGADRAV
+160 TGTDRAV

-181 IVGGCEG
+181 I
-188 ASIWHSASITT
+188 
-199 TGSVTLTTTNSG
+199 
-211 GWVQGTA
+211 
-218 GTGVLTVD
+218 
-226 AGGDVTITGGTA
+226 TGGTT

-304 GSTVFGTLGDPS
+304 DSTVFGTFGNPS

-346 DENINLRQTRPL
+346 DENINLRRTRPL

-369 TADGTD
+369 TADGTN
-375 VPFESTSN
+375 VPFEPTSN
-383 GIRFTMPACAVMA
+383 GIRFTMPDSAVTA
-396 AANWER
+396 TANWER
-402 ATGQALWLSTERGH
+402 EQATGQALWLSTEQDSF
-416 IMVTA
+416 IVS
-421 DLLKADPINGITYE
+421 KASLEAAPINGITYE
-435 DGTFIVDEIKA
+435 DGAFVVDGFIVDDIKA

-454 LAPTEDELPD
+454 LAPTEDERPD

-490 GELVGYDHLD
+490 GELDGHDHLD
-500 TNYSLQITNA
+500 TVYSLQITNA
-510 RDVVLANTSSRY
+510 RDVVLTNAPSRY
-522 SDISGVRNVT
+522 SDLSGVRNVT
-532 AKTDGTLCDRLNIDC
+532 AKADDTLCDRLNIDC
-547 TGDIALSTAANTLG
+547 TGDIALSTAADTLG

-567 AGGSIRLTGAPWYNL
+567 AGGSIRLIGAPWYAL
-582 WVSSAQNVTVDA
+582 RVSSAQNVTVDA
-594 NALPRHASF
+594 NALPQRAF
-603 ACSGIVDIT
+603 FTCSGIVDIT
-612 QRDGSAIVEWDSDAA
+612 QRDGSAIGDSDAA

-653 SDSYQL
+653 SDLYQL
-659 NNLDDLRAVQ
+659 DALDDLRAVQ

-675 ASLLPDDVDSDAV
+675 ASLLPGDVDSDAV

-703 LAGAAIYGGYEVATR
+703 LAGAAVWGGYEVTTR
-718 VMLKNLLPEGAAIPA
+718 VMLKNLLPEGTAIPA

-789 TAGCP
+789 DGRVP
-794 SGGSSRC
+794 KWRVIEVW
-801 GTTPL
+801 
-806 QNNAPSSKA
+806 NKA
-815 SASAL
+815 FAR
-820 AFLLHCTAL
+820 
-829 LSPFSSPAPPFLL
+829 
-842 TKTRLA
+842 K
-848 IIIM
+848 

>member
-18 AMALSFCAP
+18 AMALSLSAP

-38 PAAPAATASTAEN
+38 SAAPAATASTAEN

-69 WAKTIADGSSGDVA
+69 WTKTIMGGSSGYVA

-97 TYFRALTISAPGV
+97 TYFKALTISAPGV

-123 GDLTITDSASV
+123 GDLTITASASV

-160 TGADRAV
+160 TGTDRAV

-181 IVGGCEG
+181 ITGGCEG

-304 GSTVFGTLGDPS
+304 DSTVFGTLGDPR

-324 DYQLTLTN
+324 GYQLTLTG
-332 CSTMFTRDSGTFYK
+332 CAPADSAQG
-346 DENINLRQTRPL
+346 R
-358 DGTVFKGWTVT
+358 TVFYPGEEMHLVLKRPANGTTFTGWTVT
-369 TADGTD
+369 KEDGTAVRFKQKD
-375 VPFESTSN
+375 DS
-383 GIRFTMPACAVMA
+383 IRFTMPACAVTA

-402 ATGQALWLSTERGH
+402 ATGQALWLSTGQDW
-416 IMVTA
+416 IIVS
-421 DLLKADPINGITYE
+421 KASLEAEPINGITYE

-454 LAPTEDELPD
+454 LAPTEDERPD

-490 GELVGYDHLD
+490 GELDGYDHFD

-603 ACSGIVDIT
+603 TCSGIVDIT

-703 LAGAAIYGGYEVATR
+703 LAGAAVWGGYEVTTR

-733 TRGELAQLLWN
+733 TRGELALLLWN

-789 TAGCP
+789 DGRVP
-794 SGGSSRC
+794 KWRVIEVW
-801 GTTPL
+801 
-806 QNNAPSSKA
+806 NH
-815 SASAL
+815 
-820 AFLLHCTAL
+820 AFA
-829 LSPFSSPAPPFLL
+829 
-842 TKTRLA
+842 K
-848 IIIM
+848 

>member
-1 MKRHKLIQRLT
+1 MKLYTLTRRFTAAVLT
-12 AALVAG
+12 A

-27 ALAEAPSAAAD
+27 ALAEAPGTAAD

-51 STADTIVFDQLYL
+51 STADTIVFDQLYF
-64 GTQED
+64 GTRED
-69 WAKTIADGSSGDVA
+69 WAKTITGDSSGDVA

-97 TYFRALTISAPGV
+97 TYFQALTISAPGV
-110 NVVLTGTTGPAVK
+110 NVVLNGTTGPAVM
-123 GDLTITDSASV
+123 GNLTITDSASV

-167 GGENLTVNAGGDVT
+167 GGENLTVNAGGNVT
-181 IVGGCEG
+181 ITGGCEG

-199 TGSVTLTTTNSG
+199 TGSVTLKTTNSG
-211 GWVQGTA
+211 GWAQGTA

-226 AGGDVTITGGTA
+226 AGSDVTITGGTA
-238 SQPTVNDATVRCGGE
+238 NQPTVNDATVRCGGE

-304 GSTVFGTLGDPS
+304 DSTVFGTFGDPS

-324 DYQLTLTN
+324 SYQLTLTN

-346 DENINLRQTRPL
+346 DENINLRQTRPT
-358 DGTVFKGWTVT
+358 DGTVFTGWTVT
-369 TADGTD
+369 KEDGTAVQFNRKGD
-375 VPFESTSN
+375 
-383 GIRFTMPACAVMA
+383 GIRFTMPACAVTA
-396 AANWER
+396 AANWEPAQ
-402 ATGQALWLSTERGH
+402 ATGQALWLSTERGN
-416 IMVTA
+416 ITVTA
-421 DLLKADPINGITYE
+421 DSLEAGPINGITYK
-435 DGTFIVDEIKA
+435 DGTFIVDKIKA

-454 LAPTEDELPD
+454 LAPTEDERPD
-464 VVLKNLTVDTLIV
+464 VVLKGLTVDTLIV
-477 DGVRDVTLDACRI
+477 DGVRDVTLDACHI
-490 GELVGYDHLD
+490 GELDGHDHFD
-500 TNYSLQITNA
+500 TTYSLQITNA
-510 RDVVLANTSSRY
+510 RDVVLTDTSIRY
-522 SDISGVRNVT
+522 SDLSGVRNVT
-532 AKTDGTLCDRLNIDC
+532 AKADDTLCDRLNIDC
-547 TGDIALSTAANTLG
+547 TGDIALSTAADTLG
-561 VACYLR
+561 VACHLR
-567 AGGSIRLTGAPWYNL
+567 AGGSIRLTGTPRYDL
-582 WVSSAQNVTVDA
+582 SVSSAQNVTVDA
-594 NALPRHASF
+594 NALPQHAF
-603 ACSGIVDIT
+603 FTCSGIVDIT
-612 QRDGSAIVEWDSDAA
+612 QRDGSAIGDSDAA

-653 SDSYQL
+653 SDLYQL
-659 NNLDDLRAVQ
+659 DALDDLRAVQ

-675 ASLLPDDVDSDAV
+675 ASLLPGDVDSDAV

-703 LAGAAIYGGYEVATR
+703 LAGAAVWGGYEVTTR
-718 VMLKNLLPEGAAIPA
+718 VMLKNLLPEGTAIPA
-733 TRGELAQLLWN
+733 TRGELALLLWN

-789 TAGCP
+789 DGRVP
-794 SGGSSRC
+794 KWRVIEVW
-801 GTTPL
+801 
-806 QNNAPSSKA
+806 NKA
-815 SASAL
+815 FAR
-820 AFLLHCTAL
+820 
-829 LSPFSSPAPPFLL
+829 
-842 TKTRLA
+842 K
-848 IIIM
+848 

>member
-199 TGSVTLTTTNSG
+199 TGSVTLTTNNSG
-211 GWVQGTA
+211 GWAQGTA

-238 SQPTVNDATVRCGGE
+238 NQPTVNDATVRCGGE

-304 GSTVFGTLGDPS
+304 DSTVFGTLGDPS

-324 DYQLTLTN
+324 DYQLTLTG
-332 CSTMFTRDSGTFYK
+332 CAPADSAQG
-346 DENINLRQTRPL
+346 R
-358 DGTVFKGWTVT
+358 TVFYPGEEVHLVLKRPTNGTTFTGWTVT
-369 TADGTD
+369 KEDGIA
-375 VPFESTSN
+375 VLFEREDDS
-383 GIRFTMPACAVMA
+383 IRFTMPACAVTA
-396 AANWER
+396 AANWEQ
-402 ATGQALWLSTERGH
+402 ATGQALWLSTEQDW
-416 IMVTA
+416 IIVS
-421 DLLKADPINGITYE
+421 KASLEAYPISGITYE
-435 DGTFIVDEIKA
+435 DGAFVVDGFIVDDIKA

-454 LAPTEDELPD
+454 LAPTEDERPD

-490 GELVGYDHLD
+490 GELDGYDHFD

-532 AKTDGTLCDRLNIDC
+532 AKADDTLCDRLNIDC
-547 TGDIALSTAANTLG
+547 TGDIALSTAADTLG

-567 AGGSIRLTGAPWYNL
+567 AGGSIRLTGAPWKTL
-582 WVSSAQNVTVDA
+582 MVHSAQNATVDA
-594 NALPRHASF
+594 NALPQHASF
-603 ACSGIVDIT
+603 TCSGIVDVS
-612 QRDGSAIVEWDSDAA
+612 QRDGGAIVERDSGSP

-703 LAGAAIYGGYEVATR
+703 LAGAAVWGGYEVTTR

-789 TAGCP
+789 DGRVP
-794 SGGSSRC
+794 KWRVIEVW
-801 GTTPL
+801 
-806 QNNAPSSKA
+806 NH
-815 SASAL
+815 
-820 AFLLHCTAL
+820 AFA
-829 LSPFSSPAPPFLL
+829 
-842 TKTRLA
+842 K
-848 IIIM
+848 

>member
-1 MKRHKLIQRLT
+1 
-12 AALVAG
+12 
-18 AMALSFCAP
+18 
-27 ALAEAPSAAAD
+27 
-38 PAAPAATASTAEN
+38 
-51 STADTIVFDQLYL
+51 
-64 GTQED
+64 
-69 WAKTIADGSSGDVA
+69 
-83 LQYTAADRTLTVTG
+83 
-97 TYFRALTISAPGV
+97 
-110 NVVLTGTTGPAVK
+110 
-123 GDLTITDSASV
+123 
-134 AVTSSAAGAQAVT
+134 
-147 GSTDITSDGAVSI
+147 
-160 TGADRAV
+160 
-167 GGENLTVNAGGDVT
+167 
-181 IVGGCEG
+181 
-188 ASIWHSASITT
+188 
-199 TGSVTLTTTNSG
+199 
-211 GWVQGTA
+211 
-218 GTGVLTVD
+218 
-226 AGGDVTITGGTA
+226 
-238 SQPTVNDATVRCGGE
+238 
-253 FELRNP
+253 
-259 AGGLVLCDKTSDG
+259 
-272 KSGNLHYYNTGATEL
+272 
-287 VFRASSMGATCD
+287 
-299 VFQPG
+299 
-304 GSTVFGTLGDPS
+304 
-316 WITAKHEQ
+316 
-324 DYQLTLTN
+324 
-332 CSTMFTRDSGTFYK
+332 MFTRDSGTFYK

-789 TAGCP
+789 DGRVP
-794 SGGSSRC
+794 KW
-801 GTTPL
+801 
-806 QNNAPSSKA
+806 QVIEVWNH
-815 SASAL
+815 
-820 AFLLHCTAL
+820 AFA
-829 LSPFSSPAPPFLL
+829 
-842 TKTRLA
+842 K
-848 IIIM
+848 

>member
-1 MKRHKLIQRLT
+1 MKLYTLTRRFTAAVLT
-12 AALVAG
+12 A

-27 ALAEAPSAAAD
+27 ALAEAPGTAAD
-38 PAAPAATASTAEN
+38 PAAPAASAPAEN
-51 STADTIVFDQLYL
+51 STADTIVFDKLYF

-69 WAKTIADGSSGDVA
+69 WDRTIVGAPSGDVV
-83 LQYTAADRTLTVTG
+83 LQYTAANRTLTVTG
-97 TYFRALTISAPGV
+97 TYFQALTISAPGV
-110 NVVLTGTTGPAVK
+110 NVVLNGTTGPAVK

-134 AVTSSAAGAQAVT
+134 AVTSSAAEAQAVT
-147 GSTDITSDGAVSI
+147 GSADITSDGAVSI

-167 GGENLTVNAGGDVT
+167 GGD
-181 IVGGCEG
+181 I
-188 ASIWHSASITT
+188 
-199 TGSVTLTTTNSG
+199 
-211 GWVQGTA
+211 
-218 GTGVLTVD
+218 
-226 AGGDVTITGGTA
+226 TITGGTA
-238 SQPTVNDATVRCGGE
+238 NQPTVNDATVRCGGE

-304 GSTVFGTLGDPS
+304 DSTVFGTFGNPS

-346 DENINLRQTRPL
+346 DENINLRRTRPL

-369 TADGTD
+369 TADGTN
-375 VPFESTSN
+375 VPFEPTSN
-383 GIRFTMPACAVMA
+383 GIRFTMPDSAVTA
-396 AANWER
+396 TANWER
-402 ATGQALWLSTERGH
+402 ATGQALWLSTEQEQGW
-416 IMVTA
+416 IIVTKDSLEA
-421 DLLKADPINGITYE
+421 APINGITYE
-435 DGTFIVDEIKA
+435 DGAFVVDGFIVDDIKA
-446 AKTLRVLG
+446 ARPLRVLG

-490 GELVGYDHLD
+490 GELDGHDHFD
-500 TNYSLQITNA
+500 TVYSLQITNA

-522 SDISGVRNVT
+522 SDLSGVRNVT
-532 AKTDGTLCDRLNIDC
+532 AKADDTLCDRLNIDC
-547 TGDIALSTAANTLG
+547 TGDIALSLSTAADTLG
-561 VACYLR
+561 VACYLQ
-567 AGGSIRLTGAPWYNL
+567 AGGSIRLIGAPWYAL
-582 WVSSAQNVTVDA
+582 RVSSAQNVTVDA
-594 NALPRHASF
+594 NALPQRASF
-603 ACSGIVDIT
+603 TCSGIVDIT
-612 QRDGSAIVEWDSDAA
+612 QRDGSAIGEWDSDAA

-653 SDSYQL
+653 SDLYQL
-659 NNLDDLRAVQ
+659 DALDDLRAVQ

-675 ASLLPDDVDSDAV
+675 ASLLPGDVDSDAV

-703 LAGAAIYGGYEVATR
+703 LAGAAVWGGYEVTTR
-718 VMLKNLLPEGAAIPA
+718 VMLKNLLPEGTAIPA

-789 TAGCP
+789 DGRVP
-794 SGGSSRC
+794 KWRVIEVW
-801 GTTPL
+801 
-806 QNNAPSSKA
+806 NH
-815 SASAL
+815 
-820 AFLLHCTAL
+820 AFA
-829 LSPFSSPAPPFLL
+829 
-842 TKTRLA
+842 K
-848 IIIM
+848 

>member
-1 MKRHKLIQRLT
+1 MKLYTLTRRFTAAVLT
-12 AALVAG
+12 A

-27 ALAEAPSAAAD
+27 ALAEAPGTAAD
-38 PAAPAATASTAEN
+38 PAAPAASAPAEN
-51 STADTIVFDQLYL
+51 STADTIVFDQLYF

-69 WAKTIADGSSGDVA
+69 WDWTIVGAPSGDVV
-83 LQYTAADRTLTVTG
+83 LQYTAANRTLTVTG
-97 TYFRALTISAPGV
+97 TYSQALTISAPGV
-110 NVVLTGTTGPAVK
+110 NVVLNGTTGPAVK
-123 GDLTITDSASV
+123 GDLTITASASV

-167 GGENLTVNAGGDVT
+167 GGEKLTVNAGGDVT
-181 IVGGCEG
+181 I
-188 ASIWHSASITT
+188 
-199 TGSVTLTTTNSG
+199 
-211 GWVQGTA
+211 
-218 GTGVLTVD
+218 
-226 AGGDVTITGGTA
+226 TGGTT

-304 GSTVFGTLGDPS
+304 DSTVFGTFGNPS

-346 DENINLRQTRPL
+346 DENINLRRTRPL

-375 VPFESTSN
+375 VPFEPTSD
-383 GIRFTMPACAVMA
+383 GIRFKMPACAVTA
-396 AANWER
+396 AANWDREQ
-402 ATGQALWLSTERGH
+402 ATGQALWLSTGQDSF
-416 IMVTA
+416 IVS
-421 DLLKADPINGITYE
+421 KASLEAAPINGITYK
-435 DGTFIVDEIKA
+435 DGAFVVDGFIVDDIKA
-446 AKTLRVLG
+446 ARTLRVLG
-454 LAPTEDELPD
+454 LAPTEDERPD

-490 GELVGYDHLD
+490 GELDNHDHLD
-500 TNYSLQITNA
+500 TVYSLQITNA

-547 TGDIALSTAANTLG
+547 TGDIALSTAADTLG

-567 AGGSIRLTGAPWYNL
+567 AGGSIRLIGAPWYAL
-582 WVSSAQNVTVDA
+582 RVSSAQNVTVDA
-594 NALPRHASF
+594 NALPQRAF
-603 ACSGIVDIT
+603 FTCSGIVDIT
-612 QRDGSAIVEWDSDAA
+612 QRDGSAIGDSDAA

-653 SDSYQL
+653 SDLYQL
-659 NNLDDLRAVQ
+659 DALDDLRAVQ

-675 ASLLPDDVDSDAV
+675 ASLLPGDVDSDAV

-703 LAGAAIYGGYEVATR
+703 LAGAAVWGGYEVTTR
-718 VMLKNLLPEGAAIPA
+718 VMLKNLLPEGTAIPA

-789 TAGCP
+789 DGRVP
-794 SGGSSRC
+794 KWRVIEVW
-801 GTTPL
+801 
-806 QNNAPSSKA
+806 NKA
-815 SASAL
+815 FAR
-820 AFLLHCTAL
+820 
-829 LSPFSSPAPPFLL
+829 
-842 TKTRLA
+842 K
-848 IIIM
+848 

>member
-1 MKRHKLIQRLT
+1 MKLYTLTRRFTAAVLT
-12 AALVAG
+12 A

-27 ALAEAPSAAAD
+27 ALAEAPGTAAD
-38 PAAPAATASTAEN
+38 PAAPAASAPAEN

-64 GTQED
+64 GTQKD
-69 WAKTIADGSSGDVA
+69 WAKTITGDSSGDVV
-83 LQYTAADRTLTVTG
+83 LQYTAANRTLTVTG
-97 TYFRALTISAPGV
+97 TYFQALTISAPGV
-110 NVVLTGTTGPAVK
+110 NVVLNGTNGPAVK
-123 GDLTITDSASV
+123 GDLTITASASV
-134 AVTSSAAGAQAVT
+134 IITSSAAGAQAVT

-160 TGADRAV
+160 TGTDRAV

-181 IVGGCEG
+181 I
-188 ASIWHSASITT
+188 
-199 TGSVTLTTTNSG
+199 
-211 GWVQGTA
+211 
-218 GTGVLTVD
+218 
-226 AGGDVTITGGTA
+226 TGGTT

-304 GSTVFGTLGDPS
+304 DSTVFGTFGNPS

-346 DENINLRQTRPL
+346 DENINLRRTRPL

-369 TADGTD
+369 TADGTN
-375 VPFESTSN
+375 VPFEPTSN
-383 GIRFTMPACAVMA
+383 GIRFTMPDSAVTA
-396 AANWER
+396 TANWER
-402 ATGQALWLSTERGH
+402 EQATGQALWLSTEQDSF
-416 IMVTA
+416 IVS
-421 DLLKADPINGITYE
+421 KASLEAAPINGITYE
-435 DGTFIVDEIKA
+435 DGAFVVDGFIVDDIKA

-454 LAPTEDELPD
+454 LAPTEDERPD

-490 GELVGYDHLD
+490 GELDGHDHLD
-500 TNYSLQITNA
+500 TVYSLQITNA

-547 TGDIALSTAANTLG
+547 TGDIALSTAADTLG

-567 AGGSIRLTGAPWYNL
+567 AGGSIRLIGAPWYAL
-582 WVSSAQNVTVDA
+582 RVSSAQNVTVDA
-594 NALPRHASF
+594 NALPQRAF
-603 ACSGIVDIT
+603 FTCSGIVDIT
-612 QRDGSAIVEWDSDAA
+612 QRDGSAIGDSDAA

-653 SDSYQL
+653 SDLYQL
-659 NNLDDLRAVQ
+659 DALDDLRAVQ

-703 LAGAAIYGGYEVATR
+703 LAGAAVWGGYEVATR
-718 VMLKNLLPEGAAIPA
+718 VMLKNLLPEGTAIPA

-789 TAGCP
+789 DGRVP
-794 SGGSSRC
+794 KWRVIEVW
-801 GTTPL
+801 
-806 QNNAPSSKA
+806 NH
-815 SASAL
+815 
-820 AFLLHCTAL
+820 AFA
-829 LSPFSSPAPPFLL
+829 
-842 TKTRLA
+842 K
-848 IIIM
+848 

>member
-1 MKRHKLIQRLT
+1 MKLYTLTRRFTAAVLT
-12 AALVAG
+12 A

-27 ALAEAPSAAAD
+27 ALAEAPGTAAD
-38 PAAPAATASTAEN
+38 PAAPAASAPAEN
-51 STADTIVFDQLYL
+51 STADTIVFDKLYF

-69 WAKTIADGSSGDVA
+69 WDWTIVGAPSGDVV
-83 LQYTAADRTLTVTG
+83 LQYTAANRTLTVTG
-97 TYFRALTISAPGV
+97 TYFQALTISAPGV
-110 NVVLTGTTGPAVK
+110 NVVLNGTTGPAVK
-123 GDLTITDSASV
+123 GDLTIRDSASV

-147 GSTDITSDGAVSI
+147 GSADITSDGAVSI

-167 GGENLTVNAGGDVT
+167 GGEKLTVNAGGDVT

-199 TGSVTLTTTNSG
+199 TGSVTLKTTNSG
-211 GWVQGTA
+211 GWAQGTA

-226 AGGDVTITGGTA
+226 AGSDVTITGGTA
-238 SQPTVNDATVRCGGE
+238 NQPTVNDATVRCGGE

-304 GSTVFGTLGDPS
+304 DSTVFGTLGDPS

-383 GIRFTMPACAVMA
+383 GIRFTMPASAVTA
-396 AANWER
+396 TANWER
-402 ATGQALWLSTERGH
+402 ATGQALWLSTER
-416 IMVTA
+416 IIVTK
-421 DLLKADPINGITYE
+421 DSLEADPMHGITYE
-435 DGTFIVDEIKA
+435 DGTFIVDDIKA
-446 AKTLRVLG
+446 ARPLRVLG

-464 VVLKNLTVDTLIV
+464 VVLKGLTIDTLIV

-490 GELVGYDHLD
+490 GELDNHDHLD
-500 TNYSLQITNA
+500 TVYSLQITNA

-522 SDISGVRNVT
+522 SDLSGVRNVT
-532 AKTDGTLCDRLNIDC
+532 AKADDTLCDRLNIDC
-547 TGDIALSTAANTLG
+547 TGDIALSTAADTLGLG

-567 AGGSIRLTGAPWYNL
+567 AGGSIRLIGAPWYAL
-582 WVSSAQNVTVDA
+582 RVSSAQNVTVDA
-594 NALPRHASF
+594 NALPQRASF
-603 ACSGIVDIT
+603 TCSGIVDIT
-612 QRDGSAIVEWDSDAA
+612 QRDGSAIGDSDAA

-653 SDSYQL
+653 SDLYQL
-659 NNLDDLRAVQ
+659 DALDDLRAVQ

-675 ASLLPDDVDSDAV
+675 ASLLTDDVDSDAV

-703 LAGAAIYGGYEVATR
+703 LAGAAVWGGYEVTTR
-718 VMLKNLLPEGAAIPA
+718 VMLKNLLPEGTAIPA

-789 TAGCP
+789 DGRVP
-794 SGGSSRC
+794 KWRVIEVW
-801 GTTPL
+801 
-806 QNNAPSSKA
+806 NH
-815 SASAL
+815 
-820 AFLLHCTAL
+820 AFA
-829 LSPFSSPAPPFLL
+829 
-842 TKTRLA
+842 K
-848 IIIM
+848 

>member
-18 AMALSFCAP
+18 AMALSLSAP
-27 ALAEAPSAAAD
+27 ALAAAPSAAAD

-69 WAKTIADGSSGDVA
+69 WTKTIVGGSSGDVA

-97 TYFRALTISAPGV
+97 T
-110 NVVLTGTTGPAVK
+110 TGPAVK
-123 GDLTITDSASV
+123 GDLTITASANV

-160 TGADRAV
+160 TGTDRAV
-167 GGENLTVNAGGDVT
+167 GGENLTVNAG
-181 IVGGCEG
+181 
-188 ASIWHSASITT
+188 S
-199 TGSVTLTTTNSG
+199 
-211 GWVQGTA
+211 
-218 GTGVLTVD
+218 
-226 AGGDVTITGGTA
+226 DVTITGGTT
-238 SQPTVNDATVRCGGE
+238 SQPTINDATVRCGGE

-259 AGGLVLCDKTSDG
+259 AGGLVLCNETSDG

-304 GSTVFGTLGDPS
+304 DSTVFGTLGNPS

-324 DYQLTLTN
+324 GYQLTLTG
-332 CSTMFTRDSGTFYK
+332 CAPADSAQG
-346 DENINLRQTRPL
+346 R
-358 DGTVFKGWTVT
+358 TVFYPGEEVHLVLKRPANGTTFTGWTVT
-369 TADGTD
+369 KEDGTA
-375 VPFESTSN
+375 VPFEQEDDS
-383 GIRFTMPACAVMA
+383 IRFTMPACAVTA
-396 AANWER
+396 AANWEQ
-402 ATGQALWLSTERGH
+402 ATGQALWLSTEQDW
-416 IMVTA
+416 IIVSKA
-421 DLLKADPINGITYE
+421 SLEADPISGITYE

-490 GELVGYDHLD
+490 GELDGYDHLD

-510 RDVVLANTSSRY
+510 RDVVLANTSSSY
-522 SDISGVRNVT
+522 SDLSGVRNVT
-532 AKTDGTLCDRLNIDC
+532 AKADDTLCDRLNIDC
-547 TGDIALSTAANTLG
+547 TGDIALSTAADTLG

-582 WVSSAQNVTVDA
+582 WASSAQNVTVDA

-603 ACSGIVDIT
+603 TCSGIVDIT

-789 TAGCP
+789 DGRVP
-794 SGGSSRC
+794 KWRVIEVW
-801 GTTPL
+801 
-806 QNNAPSSKA
+806 NH
-815 SASAL
+815 
-820 AFLLHCTAL
+820 AFA
-829 LSPFSSPAPPFLL
+829 
-842 TKTRLA
+842 K
-848 IIIM
+848 

>member
-1 MKRHKLIQRLT
+1 MKLYTLTRRFTAAVLT
-12 AALVAG
+12 A

-27 ALAEAPSAAAD
+27 ALAEAPGTAAD
-38 PAAPAATASTAEN
+38 PAAPAASAPAEN

-64 GTQED
+64 GTQKD
-69 WAKTIADGSSGDVA
+69 WAKTITGDSSGDVV
-83 LQYTAADRTLTVTG
+83 LQYTAANRTLTVTG
-97 TYFRALTISAPGV
+97 TYFQALTISAPGV
-110 NVVLTGTTGPAVK
+110 NVVLNGTNGPAVK
-123 GDLTITDSASV
+123 GDLNITASASV
-134 AVTSSAAGAQAVT
+134 IITSSAAGAQAVT

-160 TGADRAV
+160 TGTDRAV

-181 IVGGCEG
+181 I
-188 ASIWHSASITT
+188 
-199 TGSVTLTTTNSG
+199 
-211 GWVQGTA
+211 
-218 GTGVLTVD
+218 
-226 AGGDVTITGGTA
+226 TGGTT

-304 GSTVFGTLGDPS
+304 DSTVFGTFGNPS

-346 DENINLRQTRPL
+346 DENINLRRTRPL

-369 TADGTD
+369 TADGTN
-375 VPFESTSN
+375 VPFEPTSN
-383 GIRFTMPACAVMA
+383 GIRFTMPDSAVTA
-396 AANWER
+396 TANWER
-402 ATGQALWLSTERGH
+402 EQATGQALWLSTEQDSF
-416 IMVTA
+416 IVS
-421 DLLKADPINGITYE
+421 KASLEAAPINGITYE
-435 DGTFIVDEIKA
+435 DGAFVVDGFIVDDIKA

-454 LAPTEDELPD
+454 LAPTEDERPD

-490 GELVGYDHLD
+490 GELDGHDHLD
-500 TNYSLQITNA
+500 TVYSLQITNA

-547 TGDIALSTAANTLG
+547 TGDIALSTAADTLG

-567 AGGSIRLTGAPWYNL
+567 AGGSIRLIGAPWYAL
-582 WVSSAQNVTVDA
+582 RVSSAQNVTVDA
-594 NALPRHASF
+594 NALPQRAF
-603 ACSGIVDIT
+603 FTCSGIVDIT
-612 QRDGSAIVEWDSDAA
+612 QRDGSAIGDSDAA

-653 SDSYQL
+653 SDLYQL
-659 NNLDDLRAVQ
+659 DALDDLRAVQ

-703 LAGAAIYGGYEVATR
+703 LAGAAVWGGYEVATR
-718 VMLKNLLPEGAAIPA
+718 VMLKNLLPEGTAIPA

-789 TAGCP
+789 DGRVP
-794 SGGSSRC
+794 KWRVIEVW
-801 GTTPL
+801 
-806 QNNAPSSKA
+806 NH
-815 SASAL
+815 
-820 AFLLHCTAL
+820 AFA
-829 LSPFSSPAPPFLL
+829 
-842 TKTRLA
+842 K
-848 IIIM
+848 

>member
-1 MKRHKLIQRLT
+1 MKLYTLTRRFTAAVLT
-12 AALVAG
+12 A

-27 ALAEAPSAAAD
+27 ALAEAPGTAAD
-38 PAAPAATASTAEN
+38 PAAPAASAPAEN
-51 STADTIVFDQLYL
+51 STADTIVFDQLYF

-69 WAKTIADGSSGDVA
+69 WDWTIVGAPSGDVV
-83 LQYTAADRTLTVTG
+83 LQYTAANRTLTVTG
-97 TYFRALTISAPGV
+97 TYFQALTISAPGV
-110 NVVLTGTTGPAVK
+110 NVVLNGTTGPAVK
-123 GDLTITDSASV
+123 GDLTITASASV

-167 GGENLTVNAGGDVT
+167 GGEKLTVNAGGDVT

-199 TGSVTLTTTNSG
+199 TGSVTLKTTNSG
-211 GWVQGTA
+211 GWAQGTA

-226 AGGDVTITGGTA
+226 AGSDVTITGGTA
-238 SQPTVNDATVRCGGE
+238 SQPTINDATVRCGGE

-287 VFRASSMGATCD
+287 VFRASSMDATCD

-304 GSTVFGTLGDPS
+304 DSTVFGTFGNPS

-346 DENINLRQTRPL
+346 DENINLRRTRPL

-369 TADGTD
+369 TADGTN
-375 VPFESTSN
+375 VPFEPTSN
-383 GIRFTMPACAVMA
+383 GIRFTMPASAVTA
-396 AANWER
+396 TANWER
-402 ATGQALWLSTERGH
+402 ATGQALWLSTEQDSF
-416 IMVTA
+416 IVS
-421 DLLKADPINGITYE
+421 KASLEAAPINGITYE
-435 DGTFIVDEIKA
+435 DGAFVVDGFIVDDIKA
-446 AKTLRVLG
+446 VLG
-454 LAPTEDELPD
+454 LAPTEDERPD

-490 GELVGYDHLD
+490 GELDGHDHFD
-500 TNYSLQITNA
+500 TVYSLQITNA

-532 AKTDGTLCDRLNIDC
+532 AKADDTLCDRLNIDC
-547 TGDIALSTAANTLG
+547 TGDIALSTAADTLGLG

-567 AGGSIRLTGAPWYNL
+567 AGGSIRLIGAPWYAL
-582 WVSSAQNVTVDA
+582 RVSSAQNVTVDA
-594 NALPRHASF
+594 NALPQRASF
-603 ACSGIVDIT
+603 TCSGIVDIT
-612 QRDGSAIVEWDSDAA
+612 QRDGSAIGDSDAA

-653 SDSYQL
+653 SDLYQL
-659 NNLDDLRAVQ
+659 DALDDLRAVQ

-675 ASLLPDDVDSDAV
+675 ASLLTDDVDSDAV

-718 VMLKNLLPEGAAIPA
+718 VILHDLLPEGAAIPA

-789 TAGCP
+789 DGRVP
-794 SGGSSRC
+794 KWRVIEVW
-801 GTTPL
+801 
-806 QNNAPSSKA
+806 NH
-815 SASAL
+815 
-820 AFLLHCTAL
+820 AFA
-829 LSPFSSPAPPFLL
+829 
-842 TKTRLA
+842 K
-848 IIIM
+848 

>member
-18 AMALSFCAP
+18 AMALSLSAP

-64 GTQED
+64 GTQKD

-83 LQYTAADRTLTVTG
+83 LKYTAADRTLTVTG

-199 TGSVTLTTTNSG
+199 TGSVTLTTNNSG
-211 GWVQGTA
+211 GWAQGTA

-226 AGGDVTITGGTA
+226 AGSDVTITGGTT
-238 SQPTVNDATVRCGGE
+238 SQPTINDATVRCGGE

-259 AGGLVLCDKTSDG
+259 AGGLVLCDETSDG
-272 KSGNLHYYNTGATEL
+272 KSGNLRYYNTGATEL

-304 GSTVFGTLGDPS
+304 DSTVFGTLGDPS

-383 GIRFTMPACAVMA
+383 GIRFTMPASAVTA
-396 AANWER
+396 TANWER
-402 ATGQALWLSTERGH
+402 ATGQALWLSTETEQDW
-416 IMVTA
+416 IIVSKA
-421 DLLKADPINGITYE
+421 SLEADPISGITYE

-446 AKTLRVLG
+446 ARTLRVLG

-464 VVLKNLTVDTLIV
+464 VVLKNLTIDTLIV

-490 GELVGYDHLD
+490 GKLNKHDHLD
-500 TNYSLQITNA
+500 TVYSLQITNA
-510 RDVVLANTSSRY
+510 RDVVLANTSSSY
-522 SDISGVRNVT
+522 SDLSGVRNVT
-532 AKTDGTLCDRLNIDC
+532 AKADDTLCDRLNIDC
-547 TGDIALSTAANTLG
+547 TGDIALSTAADTLG

-603 ACSGIVDIT
+603 TCSGIVDIT

-703 LAGAAIYGGYEVATR
+703 LAGAAVWGGYEVTTR

-789 TAGCP
+789 DGLVP
-794 SGGSSRC
+794 KWRVIEVW
-801 GTTPL
+801 
-806 QNNAPSSKA
+806 NH
-815 SASAL
+815 
-820 AFLLHCTAL
+820 AFA
-829 LSPFSSPAPPFLL
+829 
-842 TKTRLA
+842 K
-848 IIIM
+848 

>member
-1 MKRHKLIQRLT
+1 MKLYTLTRRFTAAVLT
-12 AALVAG
+12 A

-27 ALAEAPSAAAD
+27 ALAEAPGTAAD
-38 PAAPAATASTAEN
+38 PAAPAASAPAEN
-51 STADTIVFDQLYL
+51 STADTIVFDKLYF

-69 WAKTIADGSSGDVA
+69 WDWTIVGAPSGDVV
-83 LQYTAADRTLTVTG
+83 LQYTAANRTLTVTG
-97 TYFRALTISAPGV
+97 TYFQALTISAPGV
-110 NVVLTGTTGPAVK
+110 NVVLNGTTGPAVK
-123 GDLTITDSASV
+123 GDLTITASASV
-134 AVTSSAAGAQAVT
+134 DVTSSAAGAQAVT

-181 IVGGCEG
+181 I
-188 ASIWHSASITT
+188 
-199 TGSVTLTTTNSG
+199 
-211 GWVQGTA
+211 
-218 GTGVLTVD
+218 
-226 AGGDVTITGGTA
+226 TGGTT
-238 SQPTVNDATVRCGGE
+238 SQPTVNGATVRCGGE

-304 GSTVFGTLGDPS
+304 DSTVFGTFGNPS

-346 DENINLRQTRPL
+346 DENINLRRTRPL

-369 TADGTD
+369 TADGTN
-375 VPFESTSN
+375 VPFEPTSN
-383 GIRFTMPACAVMA
+383 GIRFTMPDSAVTA
-396 AANWER
+396 TANWER

-435 DGTFIVDEIKA
+435 DGTFIVDDIKA

-454 LAPTEDELPD
+454 LAPTEDERPD

-490 GELVGYDHLD
+490 GELNNHDHLD
-500 TNYSLQITNA
+500 TVYSLQITNA

-547 TGDIALSTAANTLG
+547 TGDIALSTAADTLG

-567 AGGSIRLTGAPWYNL
+567 AGGSIRLIGAPWYAL
-582 WVSSAQNVTVDA
+582 RVSSAQNVTVDA
-594 NALPRHASF
+594 NALPQRAF
-603 ACSGIVDIT
+603 FTCSGIVDIT
-612 QRDGSAIVEWDSDAA
+612 QRDGSAIGDSDAA

-653 SDSYQL
+653 SDLYQL
-659 NNLDDLRAVQ
+659 DALDDLRAVQ

-675 ASLLPDDVDSDAV
+675 ASSLPDDVDSDAV

-703 LAGAAIYGGYEVATR
+703 LAGAAVWGGYEVTTR
-718 VMLKNLLPEGAAIPA
+718 VILHDLLPEGTAIPA

-789 TAGCP
+789 DGRVP
-794 SGGSSRC
+794 KWRVIEVW
-801 GTTPL
+801 
-806 QNNAPSSKA
+806 NH
-815 SASAL
+815 
-820 AFLLHCTAL
+820 AFA
-829 LSPFSSPAPPFLL
+829 
-842 TKTRLA
+842 K
-848 IIIM
+848 

>member
-1 MKRHKLIQRLT
+1 MKLYTLTRRFTAAVLT
-12 AALVAG
+12 A

-27 ALAEAPSAAAD
+27 ALAEAPGTAAD

-51 STADTIVFDQLYL
+51 STADTIVFDKLYF
-64 GTQED
+64 GTRED
-69 WAKTIADGSSGDVA
+69 WDRTIVGAPSGDVV
-83 LQYTAADRTLTVTG
+83 LQYTAANRTLTVTG
-97 TYFRALTISAPGV
+97 TYFQALTISAPGV
-110 NVVLTGTTGPAVK
+110 NVVLNGTTGPAVM

-147 GSTDITSDGAVSI
+147 GNTDITSDGAVSI

-167 GGENLTVNAGGDVT
+167 GGEKLTVNAGGDVT
-181 IVGGCEG
+181 IVGG
-188 ASIWHSASITT
+188 TT
-199 TGSVTLTTTNSG
+199 
-211 GWVQGTA
+211 
-218 GTGVLTVD
+218 
-226 AGGDVTITGGTA
+226 

-304 GSTVFGTLGDPS
+304 DSTVFGTFGNPS

-346 DENINLRQTRPL
+346 DENINLRRTRPL

-369 TADGTD
+369 TADGTN
-375 VPFESTSN
+375 VPFEPTSN
-383 GIRFTMPACAVMA
+383 GIRFTMPDSAVTA
-396 AANWER
+396 TANWER
-402 ATGQALWLSTERGH
+402 ATGQALWLSTEQGW
-416 IMVTA
+416 IIVTKDSLEA
-421 DLLKADPINGITYE
+421 APINGITYE
-435 DGTFIVDEIKA
+435 DGAFVVDGFIVDDIKA
-446 AKTLRVLG
+446 VLG
-454 LAPTEDELPD
+454 LAPTEDERPD

-490 GELVGYDHLD
+490 GELDGHDHLD
-500 TNYSLQITNA
+500 TVYSLQITNA

-547 TGDIALSTAANTLG
+547 TGDIALSTAADTLG

-567 AGGSIRLTGAPWYNL
+567 AGGSIRLIGAPWYAL
-582 WVSSAQNVTVDA
+582 RVSSAQNVTVDA
-594 NALPRHASF
+594 NALPQRAF
-603 ACSGIVDIT
+603 FTCSGIVDIT
-612 QRDGSAIVEWDSDAA
+612 QRDGSAIGDSDAA
-627 WYLLEYYPETE
+627 WYLLEYYPETG

-653 SDSYQL
+653 SDLYQL
-659 NNLDDLRAVQ
+659 DALDDLRAVQ

-675 ASLLPDDVDSDAV
+675 ASLLPGDVDSDAV

-703 LAGAAIYGGYEVATR
+703 LAGAAVWGGYEVTTR
-718 VMLKNLLPEGAAIPA
+718 VMLKNLLPEGTAIPA

-789 TAGCP
+789 DARVP
-794 SGGSSRC
+794 KWRVIEVW
-801 GTTPL
+801 
-806 QNNAPSSKA
+806 NKA
-815 SASAL
+815 FAR
-820 AFLLHCTAL
+820 
-829 LSPFSSPAPPFLL
+829 
-842 TKTRLA
+842 K
-848 IIIM
+848 

>member
-1 MKRHKLIQRLT
+1 MKLYTLTRRFTAAVLT
-12 AALVAG
+12 A

-27 ALAEAPSAAAD
+27 ALAEAPGTAAD
-38 PAAPAATASTAEN
+38 PAAPAASAPAEN
-51 STADTIVFDQLYL
+51 STADTIVFDKLYF

-69 WAKTIADGSSGDVA
+69 WDRTIVGAPSGDVV
-83 LQYTAADRTLTVTG
+83 LQYTAANRTLTVTG
-97 TYFRALTISAPGV
+97 TYFQALTISAPGV
-110 NVVLTGTTGPAVK
+110 NVVLNGTTGPAVK
-123 GDLTITDSASV
+123 GDLTIRASASV

-181 IVGGCEG
+181 I
-188 ASIWHSASITT
+188 
-199 TGSVTLTTTNSG
+199 
-211 GWVQGTA
+211 
-218 GTGVLTVD
+218 
-226 AGGDVTITGGTA
+226 TGGTT

-304 GSTVFGTLGDPS
+304 DSTVFGTFGNPS

-346 DENINLRQTRPL
+346 DENINLRRTRPL

-369 TADGTD
+369 TADGTN
-375 VPFESTSN
+375 VPFEPTSN
-383 GIRFTMPACAVMA
+383 GIRFTMPDSAVTA
-396 AANWER
+396 TANWER
-402 ATGQALWLSTERGH
+402 ATGQALWLSTEQGR
-416 IMVTA
+416 IIVTK
-421 DLLKADPINGITYE
+421 DSLEADPMHGITYE
-435 DGTFIVDEIKA
+435 DGTFIVDDIKA
-446 AKTLRVLG
+446 TRTLRVLG
-454 LAPTEDELPD
+454 LAPTEDERPD

-490 GELVGYDHLD
+490 GELDGHDHLD
-500 TNYSLQITNA
+500 TVYSLQITNA

-547 TGDIALSTAANTLG
+547 TGDIALSTAADTLG

-567 AGGSIRLTGAPWYNL
+567 AGGSIRLIGAPWYAL
-582 WVSSAQNVTVDA
+582 RVSSAQNVTVDA
-594 NALPRHASF
+594 NALPQRAF
-603 ACSGIVDIT
+603 FTCSGIVDIT
-612 QRDGSAIVEWDSDAA
+612 QRDGSAIGDSDAA

-653 SDSYQL
+653 SDLYQL
-659 NNLDDLRAVQ
+659 DALDDLRAVQ

-675 ASLLPDDVDSDAV
+675 ASLLPGDVDSDAV

-718 VMLKNLLPEGAAIPA
+718 VILHDLLPEGTAIPA
-733 TRGELAQLLWN
+733 TRGELALLLWN

-789 TAGCP
+789 DGRVP
-794 SGGSSRC
+794 KWRVIEVW
-801 GTTPL
+801 
-806 QNNAPSSKA
+806 NH
-815 SASAL
+815 
-820 AFLLHCTAL
+820 AFA
-829 LSPFSSPAPPFLL
+829 
-842 TKTRLA
+842 K
-848 IIIM
+848 